1 MTDIQKAL
9 ANCKVD
15 QFEVARDVRQMQRL
29 QQTTQSSHLSLQ
41 IVGVD
46 FIKGCSN
53 SSISM

>member
-1 MTDIQKAL
+1 LTAIQKAL
-9 ANCKVD
+9 ADCKGD
-15 QFEVARDVRQMQRL
+15 QFEVARDARQMQRL
-29 QQTTQSSHLSLQ
+29 QQTTQSLHLVLQ